1 MNDDVFQIYLD
12 EIGTIVPCTEE
23 ETVSLLQACVN
34 GETGARKR
42 LIEGNLKTA
51 LICVESYQDRGEA
64 LSDLVQEANIA
75 LMMAVETYDGSMNQS
90 AVEFRQ
96 YLEQMIYQALDQI
109 VAERKA
115 ENHVEEEVLARVNVL
130 KEVSQ
135 MMAQELGREATVE
148 ELAHR
153 MKMTEDE
160 IKSIMKLILD
170 AMSVTGV

>member
-12 EIGTIVPCTEE
+12 EIGTIAPCTEE

-34 GETGARKR
+34 GETVARKR

-51 LICVESYQDRGEA
+51 LICVESYKDRGEA

-75 LMMAVETYDGSMNQS
+75 LMMAVEAYDGSLDQS
-90 AVEFRQ
+90 AGEFRQ
-96 YLEQMIYQALDQI
+96 YLEQMIYGALDQI
-109 VAERKA
+109 VEERKT
-115 ENHVEEEVLARVNVL
+115 EDQIEEEVLARVNVL
-130 KEVSQ
+130 KDVSQ

-170 AMSVTGV
+170 AMSVTGA